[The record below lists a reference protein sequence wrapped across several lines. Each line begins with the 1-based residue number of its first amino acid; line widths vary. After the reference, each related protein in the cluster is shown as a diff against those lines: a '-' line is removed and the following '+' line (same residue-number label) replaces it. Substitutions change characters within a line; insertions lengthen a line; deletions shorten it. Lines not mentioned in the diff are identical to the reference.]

1 MRKEELSKLVL
12 RSLSDEISDPERE
25 VLESEALADYSF
37 SSDFRERVLAS
48 VEGKTMFSFLSQSYL
63 RSFDKVFSRV
73 LLTGTIAIIALVIS
87 MFITQGSLSF
97 DTLIGIDSSV
107 DDGLLSLLIE

>member
-12 RSLSDEISDPERE
+12 RSLSDDVSSSERE
-25 VLESEALADYSF
+25 LIESEALAEYSF
-37 SSDFRERVLAS
+37 SADFRDRVLVS
-48 VEGKTMFSFLSQSYL
+48 LEGKSLFSLFDYSYL
-63 RSFDKVFSRV
+63 KSFDWIFNRV
-73 LLTGTIAIIALVIS
+73 LLSGSVVIIALIIS
-87 MFITQGSLSF
+87 MFVTQGSLSF